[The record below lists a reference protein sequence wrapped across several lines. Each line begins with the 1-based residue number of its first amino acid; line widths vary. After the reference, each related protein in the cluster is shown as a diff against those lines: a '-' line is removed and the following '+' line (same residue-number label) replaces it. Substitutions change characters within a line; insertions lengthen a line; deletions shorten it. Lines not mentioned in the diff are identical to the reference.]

1 MQKIVVDTNV
11 FVSALI
17 QNSFPR
23 MIVYDLLFEKK
34 VVLCLSLPLLDEY
47 IEVLCRE
54 KFCKYRDFFLRAESI
69 ISFVKKE
76 ALMYSPK
83 IKLDVISDK
92 DDNKILELADESN
105 ADFIVTGNTND
116 FTLPQYKNTKILT
129 PRDYWLL
136 FHER

>member
-23 MIVYDLLFEKK
+23 KIVYDLLLEKK
-34 VVLCLSLPLLDEY
+34 VVLCLSLPLLYEY

-116 FTLPQYKNTKILT
+116 FTLPQYKNTKILI